1 MASPTK
7 AQLAVARDFLARADR
22 RISGAA
28 RAVARPGIEP
38 GEFDNNFDGVITAIF
53 HVVDAYELATTGVKR
68 QAREAEQ
75 ATRIEAALVALRAA
89 RTPRV
94 PPGSRLTDLNA
105 RRNTSVHGEWVEV
118 LDHDALEDAIRAAR
132 EFLGAVRH
140 YLAAKGVDVS

>member
-1 MASPTK
+1 MASPTR
-7 AQLAVARDFLARADR
+7 AQLAIARDFLARADR
-22 RISGAA
+22 RINGAA
-28 RAVARPGIEP
+28 RAAARTNIDP

-53 HVVDAYELATTGVKR
+53 HVVDAFELATTGVKR
-68 QAREAEQ
+68 QVREAEQ

-89 RTPRV
+89 RTPKV

-118 LDHDALEDAIRAAR
+118 LDQDSLEDATRAAR

-140 YLAAKGVDVS
+140 FLAAKGIDVS